1 MFEPNCVL
9 IKNAPEIHLKT
20 SFVEDFFLKKLR
32 EHIRHSL
39 KKNNIEIHDISSERG
54 RIVLKSGD
62 LGKSLVLLKK
72 VFGIHAISIAQSFE
86 EKDFEKIIEKTL
98 SCCGNFFEKEDTFAV
113 RASVVNSKP
122 FHSREIEMALGE
134 KILRKFPFL
143 KVSLKF
149 PKKEVFVEVKKD
161 SFYVFFENFKGLG
174 GIPVGCEGN
183 VGVFFSEKKECLAA
197 SYLMLKRG
205 CNVFPIIKEKTPEIE
220 KNISLLLPFNS
231 FQDFFLT
238 EEKDLQTLIEKK
250 QIIALIDCSKT
261 LDKSVLEKISENRKK
276 FQLPFFYPL
285 LCFPKEELERI
296 LKLVEN
302 EK

>member
-1 MFEPNCVL
+1 MFKPDCVL
-9 IKNAPEIHLKT
+9 IKTAPEIHLKT
-20 SFVEDFFLKKLR
+20 SFVEDFFLKKLK

-39 KKNNIEIHDISSERG
+39 KKNNIEIKSFSAERG
-54 RIVLKSGD
+54 RIILKSGD
-62 LGKSLVLLKK
+62 LDKSLVLLKK
-72 VFGIHAISIAQSFE
+72 LFGIHAVSLAQSFE
-86 EKDFEKIIEKTL
+86 EKDFEKMLEKTL
-98 SCCGNFFEKEDTFAV
+98 SCCENFFEEGDIFAV

-122 FHSREIEMALGE
+122 FHAREIEIKLGE
-134 KILRKFPFL
+134 KILQKFPFL

-183 VGVFFSEKKECLAA
+183 VGVFFSENKECLVACF
-197 SYLMLKRG
+197 LMLKRG
-205 CNVFPIIKEKTPEIE
+205 CNVFPIIKGKTPELE

-250 QIIALIDCSKT
+250 QLIALVDCSAS
-261 LDKSVLEKISENRKK
+261 LDKSVLEKISENKEK
-276 FQLPFFYPL
+276 FQLQFFYPL
-285 LCFPKEELERI
+285 LGFPKEELERI
-296 LKLVEN
+296 LKLL
-302 EK
+302 